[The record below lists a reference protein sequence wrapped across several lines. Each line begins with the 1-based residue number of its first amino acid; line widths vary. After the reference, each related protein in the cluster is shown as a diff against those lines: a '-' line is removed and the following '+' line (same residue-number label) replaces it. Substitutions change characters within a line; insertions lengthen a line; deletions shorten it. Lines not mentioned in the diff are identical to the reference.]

1 MKIESI
7 IKRKAGTTVEIGD
20 MTYFFNATDTEPRHL
35 CEVTNQSHIDR
46 FLSIK
51 DGYRVPEGEEVNP
64 SQESTV
70 LLGSSLFPSVVTI
83 AEGIELPL
91 GDIVRGA
98 FEYTGMTISEWNALD
113 EDEREAELN
122 AQIEFL
128 RTPKLTDA
136 APADEGQKP
145 QTAEGGK
152 QAEPVA
158 QETESAPA
166 TEQNPAV
173 ETKELNRDALLAEA
187 KALKIK
193 SPHLFGNEKLAAAI
207 AAAKASV

>member
-7 IKRKAGTTVEIGD
+7 IKRKKGTTVKLGD
-20 MTYFFNATDTEPRHL
+20 MTYFFNATETEPRHL
-35 CEVTNQSHIDR
+35 CEVNIQAHIDR

-51 DGYRVPEGEEVNP
+51 DGYRVPEGEEVKT
-64 SQESTV
+64 SQENSG
-70 LLGSSLFPSVVTI
+70 LIGSSLLPAVVTI

-91 GDIVRGA
+91 GDIVRHA
-98 FEYTGMTISEWNALD
+98 FEYSGMTVSEWN
-113 EDEREAELN
+113 EQSEEEREAELN

-145 QTAEGGK
+145 QTAEGDK

-158 QETESAPA
+158 QKTESATT
-166 TEQNPAV
+166 TEQKPVV
-173 ETKELNRDALLAEA
+173 ETKELSRDALLAEA

-193 SPHLFGNEKLAAAI
+193 SPHLFGNEKLAAVVAE
-207 AAAKASV
+207 AKAKA